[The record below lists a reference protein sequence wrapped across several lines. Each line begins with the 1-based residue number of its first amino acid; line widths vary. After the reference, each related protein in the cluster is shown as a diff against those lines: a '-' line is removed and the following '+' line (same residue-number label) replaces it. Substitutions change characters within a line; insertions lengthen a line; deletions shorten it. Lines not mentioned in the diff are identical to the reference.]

1 MRQSG
6 SGRRV
11 DCPIGNP
18 VPPMSL
24 ASCDSHDDISVD
36 VLSPRII
43 IWPMNLLCHGGV
55 LMKVV
60 VDGGVTIHLG
70 PVIRVVG
77 DVGRRLA
84 LVGHSISREDGAR
97 MATM

>member
-1 MRQSG
+1 
-6 SGRRV
+6 
-11 DCPIGNP
+11 
-18 VPPMSL
+18 
-24 ASCDSHDDISVD
+24 
-36 VLSPRII
+36 
-43 IWPMNLLCHGGV
+43 MNLLCHGGV